1 MVEKNSQELV
11 FHIFR
16 MKDQDFT
23 TYISFSEYI
32 KCAKKEEILLT
43 FIKLGGGR
51 ILLKELTMINV
62 FIVCIALM
70 AMLVLFS
77 ACSSTSDT
85 SGDAKMYLTSC
96 ILPGNPGGMP
106 GTFILPNGTRVVPN
120 SAIEEGDYLYA
131 AGFGKIT
138 DTTGAIDYIASTETA
153 NAMITS
159 AVSAYMNTA
168 VSFSTVSRSST
179 DYSSSYAGRSQGGSS
194 STFTATEVSA
204 ALSGLEDCGY
214 VQGPDGTV
222 YILKRTNLANVIE
235 GYQSSSEK
243 AAERAGRYGDR
254 FVNNFIDSLF

>member
-1 MVEKNSQELV
+1 MLEKNSQELV

-43 FIKLGGGR
+43 FIKWGGG
-51 ILLKELTMINV
+51 ILLKELTMRKV

-168 VSFSTVSRSST
+168 VSSSTVSRSST
-179 DYSSSYAGRSQGGSS
+179 DYSSSYAGMSQGGSS

-254 FVNNFIDSLF
+254 LVNNFIDSLF

>member
-1 MVEKNSQELV
+1 MRK
-11 FHIFR
+11 
-16 MKDQDFT
+16 
-23 TYISFSEYI
+23 
-32 KCAKKEEILLT
+32 
-43 FIKLGGGR
+43 
-51 ILLKELTMINV
+51 V

-106 GTFILPNGTRVVPN
+106 RTFILPNGTRVVPN

-168 VSFSTVSRSST
+168 VSSSTVSRSTT

-254 FVNNFIDSLF
+254 LVNNFIDSLF